1 MSEIK
6 KQKLNINDSA
16 YKQWLAALKAKV
28 RSAQLKA
35 AVKVNIELLK
45 FYWELG
51 SEIVEKQKN
60 SSWGDGFLKQLSK
73 DLTAE
78 FPEMKGFSYR
88 NIRAVKQWYLFWNQD
103 NTNWQQAVA
112 KIANQKGQQ
121 LVAKNENPKSRQ
133 FVGEIVKQPVSPL
146 EEFPIFQIP
155 WGHNLVI
162 IQKCK
167 EIDEAQFYVQKTVEN
182 GWSRNVLVHQ
192 IESDLFNR
200 SGKAISNFSQ
210 TLPDTQSDLA
220 QQTLKDP
227 YNFDFL
233 VMREKYDERELEN
246 ALIKNIADF
255 LLELGEGF
263 SYVGKQYKL
272 TVGDEDFYIDLLFYN
287 IKLHSYVVIE
297 LKTGKFKPEYTGK
310 LNFYISAVDDLL
322 KGKDDNPTIGLLI
335 CKEKK
340 KTIVEYALRDISKPM
355 GISEYQLT
363 KFLPDKYKSTLPSI
377 EEIEREIEEI
387 DNVKGS
393 GDE

>member
-6 KQKLNINDSA
+6 KQKLNINNSA
-16 YKQWLAALKAKV
+16 YKQWLVALKAKV

-78 FPEMKGFSYR
+78 FPDIKGFSYR
-88 NIRAVKQWYLFWNQD
+88 NIRAIKQWYLFWNQD

-112 KIANQKGQQ
+112 N
-121 LVAKNENPKSRQ
+121 LDEFS
-133 FVGEIVKQPVSPL
+133 KQVVSQM
-146 EEFPIFQIP
+146 EESPIFQIP

-162 IQKCK
+162 ISKTSST
-167 EIDEAQFYVQKTVEN
+167 EEAQFYVQKTVEN

-200 SGKAISNFSQ
+200 SGKAISNFNQ
-210 TLPDTQSDLA
+210 TLPDAQSDLA

-233 VMREKYDERELEN
+233 VIREKYDERELEN
-246 ALIKNIADF
+246 ALIKNITNF

-272 TVGDEDFYIDLLFYN
+272 T
-287 IKLHSYVVIE
+287 
-297 LKTGKFKPEYTGK
+297 
-310 LNFYISAVDDLL
+310 
-322 KGKDDNPTIGLLI
+322 
-335 CKEKK
+335 
-340 KTIVEYALRDISKPM
+340 
-355 GISEYQLT
+355 
-363 KFLPDKYKSTLPSI
+363 
-377 EEIEREIEEI
+377 I

-393 GDE
+393 SDE